1 MADSVAPEPALA
13 LPSQLGSGSPMDES
27 AQLAHVDASDG
38 AGARQP
44 LPLGCLGW
52 PNCSNEAS
60 LRLPGWWSP
69 GYETRTNTL
78 RQTLLGLKSVP
89 CTNPPLWG
97 KHQLG
102 ATKSWL
108 GATKASLGVGG
119 WC

>member
-13 LPSQLGSGSPMDES
+13 LHSQLGSGSPMDES
-27 AQLAHVDASDG
+27 AELAHVNVSDG

-52 PNCSNEAS
+52 SNCSNEAS

-78 RQTLLGLKSVP
+78 RQTALGQAGQSP
-89 CTNPPLWG
+89 RQRSAPIRRFGG
-97 KHQLG
+97 KHQLV
-102 ATKSWL
+102 
-108 GATKASLGVGG
+108 SL
-119 WC
+119 